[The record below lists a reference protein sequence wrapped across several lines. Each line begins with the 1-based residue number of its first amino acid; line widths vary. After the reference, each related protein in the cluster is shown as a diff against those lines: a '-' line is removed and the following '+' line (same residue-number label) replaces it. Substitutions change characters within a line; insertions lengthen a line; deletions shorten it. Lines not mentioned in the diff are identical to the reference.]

1 MTRKQFKDRV
11 TAAFY
16 RANPTAVITGWLDA
30 RFVTYPTGHKGW
42 VGKFAACAE
51 GYRPKVML
59 ASGDDD
65 HVRVC

>member
-16 RANPTAVITGWLDA
+16 RANPTATIEWLTVWFA
-30 RFVTYPTGHKGW
+30 TSPTGHKGW
-42 VGKFAACAE
+42 YGKFTAE
-51 GYRPKVML
+51 APGYRSKVMF
-59 ASGDDD
+59 ASGDDE